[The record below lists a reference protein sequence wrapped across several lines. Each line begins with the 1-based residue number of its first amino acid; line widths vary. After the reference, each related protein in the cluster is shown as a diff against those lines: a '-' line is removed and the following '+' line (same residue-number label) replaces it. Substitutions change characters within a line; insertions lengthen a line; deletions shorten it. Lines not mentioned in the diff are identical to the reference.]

1 MDRLDQIRAKRLQQD
16 NLKSEIQQLVN
27 DAFADGHPWQDIA
40 DALGVTSRQRVS
52 QIRRGTR

>member
-1 MDRLDQIRAKRLQQD
+1 MDRLEQIRAKRLQQD
-16 NLKSEIQQLVN
+16 SLKSEIQRLVN
-27 DAFADGHPWQDIA
+27 DAFEDGHSWQDIA